1 MQDGKD
7 LFASKATWGVLIPVL
22 YQLLKPF
29 GIEIPG
35 DVDGIAEAVSVA
47 VGAVLFV
54 IGQLMR
60 KKPITSVAGISV
72 EIGGKGGGTTP
83 MLLLALLLAAPLVL
97 PGCALVAD
105 MTAPAKPVAERAIDA
120 KLLLAAQ
127 AQTIAADVKA
137 GVLTADE
144 AQASLDRVSAAR
156 ATLARAEALLGAG
169 KLNEAATQVRL
180 AELAVTE
187 LRAYLARKERGHG
200 S

>member
-60 KKPITSVAGISV
+60 KKPITSVAGVPVRI
-72 EIGGKGGGTTP
+72 GGGTAP

-105 MTAPAKPVAERAIDA
+105 MTAPDKPVAERVIDA

-187 LRAYLARKERGHG
+187 LRAYLARKERAHG